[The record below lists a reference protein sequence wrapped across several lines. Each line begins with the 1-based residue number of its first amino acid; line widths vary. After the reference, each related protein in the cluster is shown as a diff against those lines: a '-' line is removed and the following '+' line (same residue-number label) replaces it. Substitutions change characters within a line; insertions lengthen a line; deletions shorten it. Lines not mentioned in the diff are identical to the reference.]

1 MLGILYL
8 PILCIIIV
16 GGSYLALEPIDFF
29 TATDVDDPFDSL
41 FKRHM

>member
-16 GGSYLALEPIDFF
+16 GGSYLALEPIDFSIPS
-29 TATDVDDPFDSL
+29 DGDDPFDS
-41 FKRHM
+41 FFNNHM

>member
-8 PILCIIIV
+8 PLLCIIIV

-29 TATDVDDPFDSL
+29 TRTDVEDPFDSL